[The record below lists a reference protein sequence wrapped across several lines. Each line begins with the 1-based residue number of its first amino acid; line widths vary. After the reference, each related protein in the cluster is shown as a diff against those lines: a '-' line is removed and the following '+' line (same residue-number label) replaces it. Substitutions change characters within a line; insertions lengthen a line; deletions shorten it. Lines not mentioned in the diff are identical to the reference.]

1 MMDALFNPYYLQI
14 ITFMLINAML
24 GISIYLTLS
33 TGQLSLGNAGF
44 MSVGAYTS
52 ALLTLKAG
60 WPVYLA
66 IPTGGLAA
74 CLAAGV
80 IGIPTTRLQGL
91 YLAIATLGF
100 GEVVRVIFLNL
111 KITNGALG
119 LSGIPSLGSMISAKL
134 AQIGLADGLGGL
146 TVQQLGSITV
156 IILLAALLAF
166 LLFFALRLNSSRV
179 GRAFAA
185 IKGDEHAA
193 ELSGVNTA
201 RYKLLA
207 FFLGAFVAGIAG
219 GLAAHVTF
227 YIGPKDFS
235 YHRAVEILLFAV
247 LGGSDVVWGP
257 VLGSVI
263 LTLLPE
269 LLRSVAEFRE
279 MIYGAILVM
288 MMIFRPQGLLSEEL
302 FASIREKWLKRS
314 AAPETGETA
323 NKEAV
328 DDARA

>member
-1 MMDALFNPYYLQI
+1 MEALFNPYYLQI
-14 ITFMLINAML
+14 ITFILINAML

-60 WPVYLA
+60 WPIYLA
-66 IPTGGLAA
+66 VPTGGVAA
-74 CLAAGV
+74 CFAAAL
-80 IGIPTTRLQGL
+80 IGIPATRLQGI

-100 GEVVRVIFLNL
+100 GEVVRVIILNL

-119 LSGIPSLGSMISAKL
+119 LSGIPSLGVMASKELS
-134 AQIGLADGLGGL
+134 QLGFTEGVAGL
-146 TVQQLGSITV
+146 TVQQLGSLVV
-156 IILLAALLAF
+156 IVILALLLAF
-166 LLFFALRLNSSRV
+166 LLFFALRLNTSRI
-179 GRAFAA
+179 GRAFSA

-193 ELSGVNTA
+193 EVSGVNTA

-207 FFLGAFVAGIAG
+207 FFLGAFVAGVAG

-247 LGGSDVVWGP
+247 LGGSNLVWGP
-257 VLGSVI
+257 VLGSTI

-269 LLRSVAEFRE
+269 VLRSVAEFRE
-279 MIYGAILVM
+279 MIYGAILVTM
-288 MMIFRPQGLLSEEL
+288 MVFRPQGLLTEEL
-302 FASIREKWLKRS
+302 LSSLRAKCVKSSVAEGS
-314 AAPETGETA
+314 EVPV
-323 NKEAV
+323 KEAV
-328 DDARA
+328 DDART

>member
-1 MMDALFNPYYLQI
+1 MLDALLNPYYLQI
-14 ITFMLINAML
+14 ITFILINAML

-60 WPVYLA
+60 WPVYAA
-66 IPTGGLAA
+66 IPAGGVAA
-74 CLAAGV
+74 CLSAAV
-80 IGIPTTRLQGL
+80 IGIPATRLQGL

-119 LSGIPSLGSMISAKL
+119 LSGIPSLGSIFGAGLKQL
-134 AQIGLADGLGGL
+134 GLADAGGL
-146 TVQQLGSITV
+146 SQQQLGSLAV
-156 IILLAALLAF
+156 ILLLAVLLAL
-166 LLFFALRLNSSRV
+166 LLFFCLRLNASRI

-193 ELSGVNTA
+193 ELSGVHTA

-207 FFLGAFVAGIAG
+207 FFLGALVAGIAG

-257 VLGSVI
+257 VLGAVL

-279 MIYGAILVM
+279 MIYGSVLVL
-288 MMIFRPQGLLSEEL
+288 MMIFRPHGLLSQ
-302 FASIREKWLKRS
+302 AWLTSLRQRWRKRPLP
-314 AAPETGETA
+314 AAAAG
-323 NKEAV
+323 KEAV
-328 DDARA
+328 DDANA